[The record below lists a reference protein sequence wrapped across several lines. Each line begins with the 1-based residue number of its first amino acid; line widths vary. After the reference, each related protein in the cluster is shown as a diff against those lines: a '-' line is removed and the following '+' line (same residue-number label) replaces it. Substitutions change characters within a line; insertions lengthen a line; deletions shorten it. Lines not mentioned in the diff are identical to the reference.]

1 MAGFQGYR
9 CWTLAGAASLPTEAV
24 VASRAL
30 FLATHAP
37 LKIYRSDAGGRRAES
52 AEPVTEEA
60 VVADFLN
67 RKAPGGV
74 LLMPVIGESGTGKSH
89 LVRWVKERT
98 DSTERRQVIYLRKT
112 ETSLRSLVKVLS
124 SQVDNKKLAQLA
136 ADVDTM
142 SSGLDQA
149 TLERALINRLQEALA
164 AAVPKPGP
172 ARVLYGRDGL
182 QVLLQDPYVSNHLRR
197 PNALISRLAK
207 SILTDRGEGEADRP
221 LEFIVEDLPLD
232 LIDAADK
239 AAAVTREMLELLGV
253 DPELQVAA
261 AGLLNEHLPTAVSN
275 ATLGGVGR
283 LQEAML
289 EVRRE
294 YARLGKEIILL
305 IEDFAVI
312 QGFQGDLLDAI
323 IEVAQRDGR
332 EELAP
337 IRTLM
342 AVTSG
347 YYESLPDTVRTR
359 VQAAVGYVY
368 DLDAQFDPQERMG
381 EIAAFVGRYLNA
393 ARLGPQEVE
402 KHATGTHVEVPN
414 ACDRCDFV
422 ERCHEAFGRTA
433 QGHGLYPFN
442 ESTLRRAIRARPPE
456 RGEVDAFNPRVVIGE
471 VVKKVLAE
479 YAGAIAEGQ
488 FPSPRFAEEY
498 RVRRQGE
505 RGYSA
510 ATREETLGSGPRAL
524 LNSLDREN
532 AERHA
537 TFLEFW
543 GDAPAEVVNLPPAM
557 HEAFSIR
564 RLDVAGLAPP
574 PAVIESAGKQP
585 GTPLGLSSG
594 ELTPAIVRAL
604 ENVEEWATRGGRL
617 GQATAS
623 ELRAIIRDAVV
634 QRCNW
639 NSPLMPD
646 PGNEV
651 LKAWPAEAKVV
662 SIVGASAEREATAAA
677 ITFTPS
683 PENSQFFQGLL
694 RRTRASQIQE
704 SAQAWRRLADY
715 ADRYQ
720 GRLQSDFIRYKN
732 LTDEQLTLGI
742 RASLVGATLAG
753 KALPGMNEATLLG
766 VVFDEGKDWDRAD
779 AETCAPAWL
788 ATLHKHRE
796 RRPTLVAN
804 LRAGLGIKRGS
815 SGAVRMID
823 AARALPM
830 LRAAVRQWGWSAPED
845 PAPWIKEAVTGL
857 GSWKV
862 LLDEQLT
869 AQAGLLAGV
878 RQFLPPGTS
887 LAETIDAVS
896 SAVRD
901 AREAGVDDQP
911 AQRYEQLQELITAVR
926 SQDRHAVDRL
936 EKELT
941 AARDPASRDPARILA
956 AARDRGQDTAV
967 IRNFLSASHDWL
979 SKALKAAELH
989 QSGAQL
995 QAEAEVRDLLRQ
1007 WAAVSKEEPR

>member
-1 MAGFQGYR
+1 M
-9 CWTLAGAASLPTEAV
+9 
-24 VASRAL
+24 
-30 FLATHAP
+30 
-37 LKIYRSDAGGRRAES
+37 
-52 AEPVTEEA
+52 
-60 VVADFLN
+60 
-67 RKAPGGV
+67 
-74 LLMPVIGESGTGKSH
+74 
-89 LVRWVKERT
+89 
-98 DSTERRQVIYLRKT
+98 
-112 ETSLRSLVKVLS
+112 KVLS
-124 SQVDNKKLAQLA
+124 SQVGTNRKLAQLA

-142 SSGLDQA
+142 SSGLDRA
-149 TLERALINRLQEALA
+149 ALELALVNRLQEALA
-164 AAVPKPGP
+164 AAVPQPGP

-197 PNALISRLAK
+197 PDALISRLAK
-207 SILTDRGEGEADRP
+207 SILTDRGHDEADRP
-221 LEFIVEDLPLD
+221 FEFTVDDLPLD

-239 AAAVTREMLELLGV
+239 AAAVTQEMLQLLGV

-261 AGLLNEHLPTAVSN
+261 VGLLNEHLPTAVSN
-275 ATLGGVGR
+275 ATLGGAGR

-294 YARLGKEIILL
+294 YARQHKEIILL
-305 IEDFAVI
+305 IEDFMVI

-323 IEVAQRDGR
+323 IEVGQRSGS

-381 EIAAFVGRYLNA
+381 EISAFVGRYLNA
-393 ARLGPQEVE
+393 ARLGRQEVE
-402 KHATGTHVEVPN
+402 KHAAGKGGEVPN
-414 ACDRCDFV
+414 SCHSCDFI
-422 ERCHEAFGRTA
+422 ERCHEAFGQTA
-433 QGHGLYPFN
+433 EGHGLYPFN
-442 ESTLRRAIRARPPE
+442 ESVLRRAIRARPPE
-456 RGEVDAFNPRVVIGE
+456 RGAVGAFNPRVVIGE

-479 YAGAIAEGQ
+479 YAGAIADGK

-510 ATREETLGSGPRAL
+510 ETREEALGSGPRAL
-524 LNSLDREN
+524 LNSLDRED

-543 GDAPAEVVNLPPAM
+543 GDAPNEVVNLPPAM
-557 HEAFSIR
+557 HEAFRIR
-564 RLDVAGLAPP
+564 RLDVAGLTPP
-574 PAVIESAGKQP
+574 PEVIEPDGKQP
-585 GTPLGLSSG
+585 GTGPGQRSGDLALS
-594 ELTPAIVRAL
+594 VKRAL
-604 ENVEEWATRGGRL
+604 ENVEEWATRGGTL
-617 GQATAS
+617 GQSTAS

-634 QRCNW
+634 ERCEW

-646 PGNEV
+646 PGTEV
-651 LKAWPAEAKVV
+651 LRRAWPAEARVV
-662 SIVGASAEREATAAA
+662 SIVGASAEREAAAAA

-694 RRTRASQIQE
+694 RRTRAGQIQE

-720 GRLQSDFIRYKN
+720 SRLQLEFIRYQS

-742 RASLVGATLAG
+742 RASLAGATLAG
-753 KALPGMNEATLLG
+753 KALPGMSEASLLG
-766 VVFDEGKDWDRAD
+766 VVFDEGEDWDRTD
-779 AETCAPAWL
+779 AETCASAWL
-788 ATLHKHRE
+788 TTLRKHQE
-796 RRPTLVAN
+796 HRPALVAN

-815 SGAVRMID
+815 TGAVRMID

-830 LRAAVRQWGWSAPED
+830 LRAAVRQWGWST
-845 PAPWIKEAVTGL
+845 PATDAAQWIKGAVTGL
-857 GSWKV
+857 GSWED
-862 LLDEQLT
+862 LLDAQLT
-869 AQAGLLAGV
+869 AQTGLLAGV

-887 LAETIDAVS
+887 LAETIDAVY
-896 SAVRD
+896 SAVGD

-911 AQRYEQLQELITAVR
+911 AQRYERLQELIAAAR
-926 SQDRHAVDRL
+926 GQDWRAVDRL
-936 EKELT
+936 ERELT
-941 AARDPASRDPARILA
+941 AARDPLSGNQARILA

-967 IRNFLSASHDWL
+967 IRDFLSASHEWL
-979 SKALKAAELH
+979 MNALKAAELR
-989 QSGAQL
+989 QSGAQR
-995 QAEAEVRDLLRQ
+995 EAEEEVRGLLGE
-1007 WAAVSKEEPR
+1007 WAAVGGEDRR